1 MATRKTTTKST
12 ATKATTPKD
21 TTPKTTSKPVETAVE
36 TNDVVEEVVEAKKE
50 PRRYAQ
56 NDYILCRSVTPGGLI
71 INGRSG
77 QKYFFSN
84 VGDEAEI
91 EFQDLFSLKN
101 SHSGFLYKPRII
113 IEDEELLE
121 NPRWQ
126 DLAKFYEE
134 EVYGME
140 DVEEIIE
147 MPISQFKAALERLP
161 KGLMRQ
167 LQLVVSQRMEEG
179 TFDSLTKL
187 KAMDEYCGTDF
198 MKMLP
203 R

>member
-1 MATRKTTTKST
+1 MATRKTTTKSKTVQTSTPKNT
-12 ATKATTPKD
+12 ATK
-21 TTPKTTSKPVETAVE
+21 PVEPIE
-36 TNDVVEEVVEAKKE
+36 EKVVEPVKE
-50 PRRYAQ
+50 PRKFAQ
-56 NDYILCRSVTPGGLI
+56 NDLILCRSVTPGGLI

-77 QKYFFSN
+77 QKYVFSN
-84 VGDEAEI
+84 VGDENEI
-91 EFQDLFSLKN
+91 EFQDLNSLKN
-101 SHSGFLYKPRII
+101 SHSNFLYRPRII

-121 NPRWQ
+121 NPRWK
-126 DLAKFYEE
+126 DLAEFYEQ

-140 DVEEIIE
+140 DVDEILTL
-147 MPISQFKAALERLP
+147 PLSQFKSVLERLP
-161 KGLMRQ
+161 KGLLRQ

>member
-1 MATRKTTTKST
+1 MATRKTSAKGGATKS
-12 ATKATTPKD
+12 ATPKAVA
-21 TTPKTTSKPVETAVE
+21 PKAVP
-36 TNDVVEEVVEAKKE
+36 VVEETVMEMKVEPVKE
-50 PRRYAQ
+50 PRKFAQ
-56 NDYILCRSVTPGGLI
+56 NDMILCRSVTPGGLI

-77 QKYFFSN
+77 QKYVFSN
-84 VGDEAEI
+84 VGDENEI
-91 EFQDLFSLKN
+91 EFQDLNSLKN
-101 SHSGFLYKPRII
+101 SHSNFLYRPRII

-121 NPRWQ
+121 HPRWK
-126 DLAKFYEE
+126 DLAQFYEE

-140 DVEEIIE
+140 DVDEILG
-147 MPISQFKAALERLP
+147 MSLPQFKSALEKLP
-161 KGLMRQ
+161 KGLLRQ

>member
-1 MATRKTTTKST
+1 MATRKTTTKSKTLRTSTPKNT
-12 ATKATTPKD
+12 ATK
-21 TTPKTTSKPVETAVE
+21 PVEPIE
-36 TNDVVEEVVEAKKE
+36 EKVVEPVKE
-50 PRRYAQ
+50 PRKFAQ
-56 NDYILCRSVTPGGLI
+56 NDLILCRSVTPGGLI

-77 QKYFFSN
+77 QKYVFSN
-84 VGDEAEI
+84 VGDENEI
-91 EFQDLFSLKN
+91 EFQDLNSLKN
-101 SHSGFLYKPRII
+101 SHSNFLYRPRII

-121 NPRWQ
+121 NPRWK
-126 DLAKFYEE
+126 DLAEFYEQ

-140 DVEEIIE
+140 DVDEILAL
-147 MPISQFKAALERLP
+147 PLSQFKSVLERLP
-161 KGLMRQ
+161 KGLLRQ